1 MTTISDLA
9 AFAEDLRVEVN
20 QRLSAEPEMMVGD
33 MFVRVV
39 AERLIADGSL
49 EDLDV
54 CYLRQQGRPALE
66 ISGYNISSD
75 GTILDLV
82 TRETEKSGETITRT
96 RVVALFRRATAFAQ
110 ACHEGL
116 HKLKEESAPV
126 YDMAQRI
133 HAEWA
138 QLRRIRV
145 FLLTD
150 GRATLERIDEST
162 LVGLPVTYQVWDI
175 ARLHRLAA
183 SGRVQEEIVIDLE
196 EMGHAVPVL
205 ESPEQSDGYRC
216 LLAVIPGQLLA
227 DLYAKHHSRI
237 LQRNVRAYL
246 QARGRVNREMHTTI
260 REQPGRFLAYNNG
273 ISATAT
279 DVEVERREGAVFLKR
294 LHDLQIVNGGQT
306 TASLHHASTNRTL
319 DGVHVMAKITV
330 VPEAALN
337 ELVPR
342 ISRYA
347 NSQNA
352 IRPADFEANG
362 PFHIGLE
369 HVSRVAWAP
378 ARPDSTRETHW
389 YYERVRGQYQVERSR
404 QQTAARKKRFE
415 GECPPN
421 QRFSKTDAAKYEMTY
436 LMRPHTVS
444 LGAEKCF
451 QEWTLECKL
460 DERDAPTLSYFRH
473 LVAKGILFQGIRTQV
488 LKLRLGGY
496 PGQTAAYVMA
506 LIVERLGGQVDLDLV
521 WRLQQVP
528 EQIEATV
535 PHVTKLVRD
544 VIISPPGSA
553 NVTEWCKKEDC
564 WNRVRAVSWSPPADL
579 AAIASAPRR
588 S

>member
-1 MTTISDLA
+1 MTTNVDLA
-9 AFAEDLRVEVN
+9 AFAEELRVEVN

-33 MFVRVV
+33 MFVKVV
-39 AERLIADGSL
+39 SERLIADGSL
-49 EDLDV
+49 EDLEV
-54 CYLRQQGRPALE
+54 CYLRQQGRPFLE
-66 ISGYNISSD
+66 VSGYNISSD

-82 TRETEKSGETITRT
+82 TRETEKSGETISKA
-96 RVVALFRRATAFAQ
+96 RVTTLFRRATAFAE

-133 HAEWA
+133 HAEWTE
-138 QLRRIRV
+138 LRKIRV

-150 GRATLERIDEST
+150 GRATLERIEDST
-162 LVGLPVTYQVWDI
+162 VVGLPVSYQVWDL
-175 ARLHRLAA
+175 ARLQRLAS
-183 SGRVQEEIVIDLE
+183 SGRAQEDIVIDLE
-196 EMGHAVPVL
+196 DMGHSVPVL

-227 DLYAKHHSRI
+227 DLYEQHHSRI

-246 QARGRVNREMHTTI
+246 QARGKVNKDIHSTI
-260 REQPGRFLAYNNG
+260 RDHPGRFLAYNNG

-279 DVEVERREGAVFLKR
+279 DVDTYTRDGTVILQR

-306 TASLHHASTNRTL
+306 TASLHHASLNHSL
-319 DGVHVMAKITV
+319 DGVYVMAKITV
-330 VPEAALN
+330 VLKEALN

-362 PFHIGLE
+362 QFHIGLE
-369 HVSRVAWAP
+369 QVSRTAWAP
-378 ARPDSTRETHW
+378 PHGSVMKETRW

-404 QQTAARKKRFE
+404 QSTAARKRKFE
-415 GECPPN
+415 TECPPH
-421 QRFSKTDAAKYEMTY
+421 QRFSKTDAAKYEMAY

-460 DERDAPTLSYFRH
+460 EEKGSPGVSYFRH
-473 LVAKGILFQGIRTQV
+473 LVAKGILFQGIRRRV
-488 LKLRLGGY
+488 LGLRLGGY

-506 LIVERLGGQVDLDLV
+506 LVVERLGGDLNLDLV
-521 WRLQQVP
+521 WRLQEVP
-528 EQIEATV
+528 EQLDAIV
-535 PHVTKLVRD
+535 PHMTQVVRD
-544 VIISPPGSA
+544 VIIDPPGSA

-564 WNRVRAVSWSPPADL
+564 WNRVRKVAWSPPADL
-579 AAIASAPRR
+579 AKIGA
-588 S
+588 